1 MAPLVLA
8 RSRAFSP
15 RWLLY
20 PAPAPGFS
28 WLLMARDRNA
38 SVSLQILISHD
49 LSAQPE
55 KPVIP
60 RDLK

>member
-20 PAPAPGFS
+20 PAPPAGFS
-28 WLLMARDRNA
+28 WLLMARDRNV
-38 SVSLQILISHD
+38 SVLLQILISHD
-49 LSAQPE
+49 LSAQPGN
-55 KPVIP
+55 PVIP
-60 RDLK
+60 MDLR